1 MKENDIDNATIKGFE
16 IDLDSIFNNFVS
28 NSVRSL
34 LNTRLNNKT
43 ISINWKVDK
52 DFIIIDFEDNGGGL
66 AYEYQNKPD
75 VIFNAFETSTTDK
88 NGEKIGT
95 GMGLYIAKSII
106 DDYKDAS
113 ITITKILDGF
123 GIRVIFRKI

>member
-1 MKENDIDNATIKGFE
+1 MAFLMIMLYVLGIALLVVLIILGIKLIYLVDRANVVVGDIEKKTQ
-16 IDLDSIFNNFVS
+16 
-28 NSVRSL
+28 SL
-34 LNTRLNNKT
+34 NR
-43 ISINWKVDK
+43 
-52 DFIIIDFEDNGGGL
+52 FF
-66 AYEYQNKPD
+66 D
-75 VIFNAFETSTTDK
+75 VIDGVTDK

-106 DDYKDAS
+106 DDYKDTS